1 MYKNEM
7 VVLLIRQIDLLK
19 EKMEN
24 QIRDNRPY
32 CEIYETSVAIDEL
45 LVRYY
50 RKYGISGNKHDK
62 FTITKS

>member
-1 MYKNEM
+1 MNY
-7 VVLLIRQIDLLK
+7 LK

-45 LVRYY
+45 VVRYY

>member
-1 MYKNEM
+1 MLVK
-7 VVLLIRQIDLLK
+7 QIDLLK

-45 LVRYY
+45 LVKYY
-50 RKYGISGNKHDK
+50 RKYGARGNKHDT
-62 FTITKS
+62 FTIMK